1 MEGMFGMKLMNQ
13 KNRNLT
19 FQIGGKKFIEN
30 LRKYG
35 IFYLFLAPTM
45 IYLLIFSYWPLYGI
59 QIAFRN
65 FNFVGGIT
73 GSEWVGLKWFQSF
86 LSSPKFTFVLKN
98 TLTISLY
105 SLAVGFP
112 IPILFSLLLQYLP
125 SQRFKKF
132 SQTVTFMP
140 HFISTVIMVNMLSVF
155 LSPTN
160 GFVNTIIK
168 DLGGQPV
175 YFFGKPEYYAHLYIW
190 SDVWQ
195 ETGWNAIIY
204 VAALSSVDPGLHE
217 AATIDG
223 ANKIQR
229 IWHVDLPSLF
239 PTMIILLILRCGS
252 IMSIGFEK
260 SYMMQNAVNLDVSEV
275 ISTYVYKIGMQKA
288 RYSSAAAIGLFQNL
302 INFLLLSIVNTVSR
316 KLGDTSLW

>member
-1 MEGMFGMKLMNQ
+1 
-13 KNRNLT
+13 
-19 FQIGGKKFIEN
+19 
-30 LRKYG
+30 
-35 IFYLFLAPTM
+35 
-45 IYLLIFSYWPLYGI
+45 
-59 QIAFRN
+59 
-65 FNFVGGIT
+65 
-73 GSEWVGLKWFQSF
+73 
-86 LSSPKFTFVLKN
+86 
-98 TLTISLY
+98 
-105 SLAVGFP
+105 
-112 IPILFSLLLQYLP
+112 
-125 SQRFKKF
+125 
-132 SQTVTFMP
+132 MP

-160 GFVNTIIK
+160 GFVNTSIK